1 MNNNTKNTE
10 NTKATEIT
18 EELDFDLYDI
28 ADDIELELVSIDV
41 VKYLLDIV
49 SADLFSIAKDRETR
63 TEKEEFITNRASRFI
78 DLAIDKIKE
87 LETNFDQVLKDIYA
101 LAHEE

>member
-10 NTKATEIT
+10 TTKATET
-18 EELDFDLYDI
+18 EELDIDLYDI
-28 ADDIELELVSIDV
+28 ADNVELELVGIDV

-49 SADLFSIAKDRETR
+49 SADLFSIAKDRESR
-63 TEKEEFITNRASRFI
+63 TEREEFITSRAARFI
-78 DLAIDKIKE
+78 DLAIDK
-87 LETNFDQVLKDIYA
+87 LKDIENNFDKVVKDIYS